1 MKIIVMGGAGDVGSR
16 CVEDL
21 ASTPGVERVTIADA
35 NAEVADRVAQ
45 SCAGAQA
52 AVDVKIVDANDHG
65 ALVDAMKGYDAA
77 ASALGPFHRFEAK
90 LVAAAVD
97 AGTCYASVCDEWN
110 AAQEVMDKY
119 GQAARDKG
127 VLVLSGLGTSP
138 GFTNVGIRFLCDQL
152 DEPTEAS
159 IYVFQPLNAG
169 GGPAV
174 FKHMFFIM
182 SGKVAVWR
190 DGRLE
195 MIKACSEK
203 RTVEFPEFG
212 RIKVWNMGHAE
223 PVTVPKFIPELK
235 SVNFFMGY
243 GKGAELFVYP
253 SQLNLFDTPKKVD
266 NAVKFVW
273 KIEELANKLFPDQ
286 DPAHGAVRVDVWGK
300 KDGKTVRKTL
310 CGLGQMR
317 EATGLS
323 LSVGTQMLIK
333 GELRIDKSQGGVF
346 APEGCLDPRKFIVY
360 MKEKGLQGYEDIA
373 MTKPVE

>member
-16 CVEDL
+16 CAEDL
-21 ASTPGVERVTIADA
+21 VATEGVEQVTIADSNMEA
-35 NAEVADRVAQ
+35 AERVKE
-45 SCAGAQA
+45 SCAGSGA
-52 AVDVKIVDANDHG
+52 AVDVAMVDANDHA
-65 ALVDAMKGYDAA
+65 ALVDAMSGHDVA

-97 AGTCYASVCDEWN
+97 AGIHYTSVCDEWN
-110 AAQEVMDKY
+110 AAQDVMERFHAPAKE
-119 GQAARDKG
+119 KG
-127 VLVLSGLGTSP
+127 VVILSGLGTSP
-138 GFTNVGIRFLCDQL
+138 GFTNVGIRYLCDQL
-152 DEPTEAS
+152 DEPTEAN
-159 IYVFQPLNAG
+159 IYIYQPLNAG

-190 DGRLE
+190 DGKLE

-203 RTVEFPEFG
+203 RKVEFPEFG

-223 PVTVPKFIPELK
+223 PVTVPKFIPQLK
-235 SVNFFMGY
+235 TVNFFMGY
-243 GKGAELFVYP
+243 GKGAELFVIP

-273 KIEELANKLFPDQ
+273 QIEELAEKLFPEQ
-286 DPAHGAVRVDVWGK
+286 EPAHGAVRIDVWGK
-300 KDGKTVRKTL
+300 KDGRTVRKTL

-323 LSVGTQMLIK
+323 LSVGTRMLLND
-333 GELRIDKSQGGVF
+333 ELLIDKGQGGVF
-346 APEGCLDPRKFIVY
+346 APEGCLEPQKFIVS
-360 MKEKGLQGYEDIA
+360 MRDKGLEGFEDIA
-373 MTKPVE
+373 MTKPIQ